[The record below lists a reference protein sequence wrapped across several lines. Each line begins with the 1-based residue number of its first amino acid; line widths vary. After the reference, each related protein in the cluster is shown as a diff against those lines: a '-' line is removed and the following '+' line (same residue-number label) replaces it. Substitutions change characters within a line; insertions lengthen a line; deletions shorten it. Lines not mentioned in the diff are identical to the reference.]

1 MTEPHELNHLDDLDH
16 DLDHLDP
23 QLATVECR
31 LQRQPAPVAAPLL
44 RHRVLMAVDDVLMA
58 RPHAS
63 LSDHSATVP
72 GWAWAVA
79 AAIAVLLTWPM
90 TMLAGTS
97 LVTASDGLRLAARL
111 QAAGVPAE
119 DLVTAV
125 ISTEIRG
132 DSKNELVNP
141 AARSVPTDPFARR
154 GFDAR
159 RLLQELL

>member
-1 MTEPHELNHLDDLDH
+1 MTEPHELDDLDH

-23 QLATVECR
+23 QLAMVECR
-31 LQRQPAPVAAPLL
+31 LQRHPAPAAAPLL

-58 RPHAS
+58 RPRAS

-79 AAIAVLLTWPM
+79 AAVAVLLTWPM

-97 LVTASDGLRLAARL
+97 LVSGGDGLRLAARL

-119 DLVTAV
+119 DLVMAV
-125 ISTEIRG
+125 TPTEIRV
-132 DSKNELVNP
+132 DSRNKLVNP
-141 AARSVPTDPFARR
+141 AARSVPTDPFSRR

>member
-1 MTEPHELNHLDDLDH
+1 MTESHELD

-31 LQRQPAPVAAPLL
+31 LQRHPAPAAAPLL
-44 RHRVLMAVDDVLMA
+44 RHRVLMAVDDVLLA

-63 LSDHSATVP
+63 LPDPSATIA

-79 AAIAVLLTWPM
+79 AAVAVLLTWPM
-90 TMLAGTS
+90 TTLPGTS

-125 ISTEIRG
+125 TPTEIRT
-132 DSKNELVNP
+132 DSRKDLVNP

-154 GFDAR
+154 GLDAR